1 MPENYIENGSIYIF
15 KPEILYSHNNR
26 LGGKI
31 ITYEMQFWQTWE
43 IDTIHEIDLIEFYM
57 KKYKLGQDGR
67 N

>member
-15 KPEILYSHNNR
+15 KPEILNSHNNR

-31 ITYEMQFWQTWE
+31 IAYKIQIWQTWE

-57 KKYKLGQDGR
+57 KKYKLGQDEK

>member
-15 KPEILYSHNNR
+15 KPEILKNNKNR
-26 LGGKI
+26 IGGKI
-31 ITYEMQFWQTWE
+31 IVYEMQFWQTWE